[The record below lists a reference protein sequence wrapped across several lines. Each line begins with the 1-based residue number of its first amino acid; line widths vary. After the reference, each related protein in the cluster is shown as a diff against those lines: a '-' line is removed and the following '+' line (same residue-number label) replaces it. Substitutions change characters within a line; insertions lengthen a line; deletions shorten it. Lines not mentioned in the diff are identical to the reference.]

1 LPQAP
6 HFSPAAL
13 AFLRSLKRN
22 NRREWFNA
30 RKHIYEAELKA
41 PMLALI
47 AGINDEL
54 ADFAPEMMMEP
65 NKAMLRIYRDIRFS
79 ANKQPYKT
87 HIAAYFKPSG
97 LYRTSGAGF
106 YLHVSPEEVVVAG
119 GAYMPERE
127 QLLAMR
133 MHIAEHHARL
143 RKILKTSKIR
153 KLMDGLE
160 GDQLTRTPKGF
171 AKDHPAEDL
180 LRHQQ
185 WAVSVTLP
193 PKLATSPKL
202 LREIT
207 TRFRAAWPLVSF
219 LNEPLA
225 SSRISKQKKA
235 AFGL

>member
-1 LPQAP
+1 M
-6 HFSPAAL
+6 
-13 AFLRSLKRN
+13 LR
-22 NRREWFNA
+22 
-30 RKHIYEAELKA
+30 
-41 PMLALI
+41 LI
-47 AGINDEL
+47 AAINEEL
-54 ADFAPEMMMEP
+54 MRFAPQMVTQP

-87 HIAAYFKPSG
+87 HVAAYFKPSG

-106 YLHVSPEEVVVAG
+106 YLHISPEEVVVAA

-133 MHIAEHHARL
+133 IHIAEHHARL
-143 RKILKTSKIR
+143 RKILKSTKIR

-160 GDQLTRTPKGF
+160 GDQLSRTPKGF
-171 AKDHPAEDL
+171 PKNHPAEDL

-193 PKLATSPKL
+193 AKLATSPKL

-207 TRFRAAWPLVSF
+207 SRFKAAFPLVAF
-219 LNEPLA
+219 LNEPLT
-225 SSRISKQKKA
+225 SQRGKKKA
-235 AFGL
+235 FSSFG